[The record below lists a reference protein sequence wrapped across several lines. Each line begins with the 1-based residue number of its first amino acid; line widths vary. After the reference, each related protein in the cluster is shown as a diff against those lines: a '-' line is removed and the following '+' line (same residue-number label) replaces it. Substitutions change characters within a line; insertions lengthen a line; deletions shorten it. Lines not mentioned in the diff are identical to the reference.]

1 MKKKDSR
8 ARMQVIFGVLL
19 FALVLMSE
27 LYTMINYPK
36 MFIVLAAIAVVDLL
50 CLYIVINGLMTMQEQ
65 KSARNEEQYESVFK
79 SEKASYLMLK
89 KYFEEIEDKLNYLE
103 QASKIPTEEIVNAQ
117 KGIAKV
123 IINRSHENTEALMNS
138 YDQLMEEFSL
148 FKDRLAYLSDTLSE
162 YKEEMVMAQK
172 SSADTTEN
180 MIQLKMQDLTVAL
193 KDMEIRMN
201 NAIMQS
207 QKVIA
212 QAPVVAPPIQQTMPI
227 QQEAEVDETPK
238 QEDLQEEP
246 VLSELET
253 EPELE
258 IEEPIE
264 SDPILELDPDLH
276 LESEIEPEIIPE
288 EELESI
294 SELEPISEPELETI
308 PEPAEEETPPMPDL
322 SDPNKSLSADEIAA
336 LFANMGGD
344 NGPAPEPELEP
355 EPIPEPVSEPEL
367 EPIPEPVSEPELEP
381 IPEPAEEETPPMPDL
396 SDPNKSL
403 SPDEIAALFANMGV

>member
-264 SDPILELDPDLH
+264 SDPILELDPDLN

-367 EPIPEPVSEPELEP
+367 EPIPEP
-381 IPEPAEEETPPMPDL
+381 AEEETPPMPDL

>member
-201 NAIMQS
+201 
-207 QKVIA
+207 
-212 QAPVVAPPIQQTMPI
+212 
-227 QQEAEVDETPK
+227 
-238 QEDLQEEP
+238 
-246 VLSELET
+246 LSL
-253 EPELE
+253 
-258 IEEPIE
+258 IHI
-264 SDPILELDPDLH
+264 
-276 LESEIEPEIIPE
+276 
-288 EELESI
+288 
-294 SELEPISEPELETI
+294 
-308 PEPAEEETPPMPDL
+308 
-322 SDPNKSLSADEIAA
+322 
-336 LFANMGGD
+336 
-344 NGPAPEPELEP
+344 
-355 EPIPEPVSEPEL
+355 
-367 EPIPEPVSEPELEP
+367 
-381 IPEPAEEETPPMPDL
+381 
-396 SDPNKSL
+396 
-403 SPDEIAALFANMGV
+403 

>member
-1 MKKKDSR
+1 MKNKDSR

-238 QEDLQEEP
+238 QEEP

-264 SDPILELDPDLH
+264 SDPILELDPDLN

-294 SELEPISEPELETI
+294 SEL
-308 PEPAEEETPPMPDL
+308 
-322 SDPNKSLSADEIAA
+322 
-336 LFANMGGD
+336 
-344 NGPAPEPELEP
+344 
-355 EPIPEPVSEPEL
+355 
-367 EPIPEPVSEPELEP
+367 EPVSEPELEP

>member
-1 MKKKDSR
+1 MKNKDSR

-264 SDPILELDPDLH
+264 SDPILELDPDLN

-294 SELEPISEPELETI
+294 SELEPISKPELETI

-367 EPIPEPVSEPELEP
+367 ET
-381 IPEPAEEETPPMPDL
+381 IPEPAEEETPPVPDL

>member
-367 EPIPEPVSEPELEP
+367 EPIPEP
-381 IPEPAEEETPPMPDL
+381 AEEETPPMPDL

>member
-1 MKKKDSR
+1 MKNKDSR

-294 SELEPISEPELETI
+294 SELEPISEPELEPI

-367 EPIPEPVSEPELEP
+367 EPIPEP
-381 IPEPAEEETPPMPDL
+381 AEEETPPMPDL